1 MKKPGDYGSAGM
13 KRKSSQSSRGA
24 GRNAEKIDK
33 YTFRE
38 QRVVIGQ
45 DANGATGG
53 QHLQHRPSRLVLL
66 DGRVPTEAAVTGNQ
80 GIDARVVE
88 GAHQKMER
96 VAKQCLG
103 EGREFP
109 RAHVPGQEENSF
121 AACLRRREIFKS
133 IEQDEALDILFRKAR
148 KVGEL
153 RPHPAKLP
161 HHATQRRPALL
172 LAPFGKC
179 QTQILHC
186 GAVQSRPR
194 PEQKCGRA
202 RSGISRERPRQR
214 ANRLQQDPQRCV
226 FQSFSH
232 PGIIAVAGST
242 ITLNVYPEPSTR
254 RASCE
259 VRSPRARGS
268 RGSAPC
274 C

>member
-1 MKKPGDYGSAGM
+1 M

-33 YTFRE
+33 YTPLERC
-38 QRVVIGQ
+38 VVIGE
-45 DANGATGG
+45 DTDSATGG
-53 QHLQHRPSRLVLL
+53 QHLQHGPSRLVLL
-66 DGRVPTEAAVTGNQ
+66 DGSVPTKAAVSGDQ
-80 GIDARVVE
+80 GVDARVVE

-121 AACLRRREIFKS
+121 AACLRRREIFES
-133 IEQDEALDILFRKAR
+133 IEQDEALDILFREAR

-153 RPHPAKLP
+153 CPHPAKLA
-161 HHATQRRPALL
+161 HHATQRRPALFL
-172 LAPFGKC
+172 VPFGKC

-202 RSGISRERPRQR
+202 CSGISRERPRHR
-214 ANRLQQDPQRCV
+214 ANRLQQDPQRCE

-242 ITLNVYPEPSTR
+242 FTLNVYPEPSTR

-259 VRSPRARGS
+259 TWGPRVTGS
-268 RGSAPC
+268 RGFAPC